1 MIDSVLTPLGI
12 LALGLAAVGGYTD
25 VRSRRIPNWLTVG
38 AFALALVVRA
48 LGVEAV
54 GAGLAG
60 AAVAIAVGLALHLV
74 GMLGAGDVK
83 YLAAYGAVLGVG
95 RIWPALILVALAGG
109 LLAMIW
115 TLAIGQT
122 RNVLRESAHLGL
134 YCLSLG
140 FLGSRRILSDAKPD
154 IGTTPIP
161 LGVAI
166 AVGCTLAWFV

>member
-1 MIDSVLTPLGI
+1 MIDTVLTPLGL

-38 AFALALVVRA
+38 AFVLALVVRA

-60 AAVAIAVGLALHLV
+60 AGIAFAVGLVLYAV

-83 YLAAYGAVLGVG
+83 YLAAYGAILGVG
-95 RIWPALILVALAGG
+95 RIWPALIYVALAGG
-109 LLAMIW
+109 ALALVW
-115 TLAIGQT
+115 TMAIGQT
-122 RNVLRESAHLGL
+122 RNVLRDSVRLAL